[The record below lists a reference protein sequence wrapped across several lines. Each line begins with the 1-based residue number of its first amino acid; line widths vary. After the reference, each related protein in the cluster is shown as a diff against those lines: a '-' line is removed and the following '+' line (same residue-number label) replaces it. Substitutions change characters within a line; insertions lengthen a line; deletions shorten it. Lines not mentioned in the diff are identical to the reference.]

1 MKAKINIKRY
11 FQVLGISL
19 AVLLIGLLGALGF
32 GFWDAGEDGLLPEEI
47 ATVDIS
53 DGKINVL
60 LMGVDEGGLRTDC
73 IMVGSYDTEA
83 KTAKLLSIPRDTRM
97 RIGSKYQKINAAHA
111 ISSASGGIMGAQ
123 GTVEAV
129 TRLTGI
135 PINFYIEFPFDAVA
149 ECMDL
154 LGPVTFEIPDLYND
168 GVGMVYDDPVQNL
181 HINLK
186 PGVQELNGEQV
197 VHLLRYRKGNLKN
210 GVRHGYT
217 QGDIERIEMQQRFFR
232 ELVDQKLNSTLILKL
247 PAIFKQLSGSIK
259 TNLTVKDVIK
269 YSKYLTDFNA
279 DSLQTFSL
287 PGASQTV
294 DGGSYWICNIE
305 ETRNLIRS
313 EFGYSAE
320 NITIEKNPGDK
331 PSSANSNP
339 TSKPTSKP
347 GNATSKPNKATAK
360 PSDETEKPS
369 TSTTR
374 PVNATVRP
382 EKTEK
387 AQISQK
393 TEQPY
398 KPEISTPAPTRKP
411 ESTKAPEKEN
421 INLEPSETK
430 TPTKE

>member
-1 MKAKINIKRY
+1 MKARINIKRY

-32 GFWDAGEDGLLPEEI
+32 GFWDTGDEGLLPEEI

-73 IMVGSYDTEA
+73 IMVGSYDTHA

-97 RIGSKYQKINAAHA
+97 RIGAKYQKINAAHA
-111 ISSASGGIMGAQ
+111 ISSSSGGIMGAQ

-135 PINFYIEFPFDAVA
+135 PINFYVELPFSAVA

-154 LGPVTFEIPDLYND
+154 LGPVTFEIPDLYHD
-168 GVGMVYDDPVQNL
+168 GVGMVYDDPVQDL

-186 PGVQELNGEQV
+186 PGLQELNGEQV
-197 VHLLRYRKGNLKN
+197 VHLLRYRKGNLRN
-210 GVRHGYT
+210 GVRRGYA
-217 QGDIERIEMQQRFFR
+217 QGDIERIEMQQRFLR
-232 ELVDQKLNSTLILKL
+232 ELVDQKLNATLILKL

-269 YSKYLTDFNA
+269 YSKHLTDFDA
-279 DSLQTFSL
+279 DNLKTFSL
-287 PGASQTV
+287 PGASQTIG
-294 DGGSYWICNIE
+294 GGSYWICNIE
-305 ETRNLIRS
+305 ETRTLIQT

-320 NITIEKNPGDK
+320 NITTERTPGK
-331 PSSANSNP
+331 
-339 TSKPTSKP
+339 KPTYEDDEPTQKP
-347 GNATSKPNKATAK
+347 KSTV
-360 PSDETEKPS
+360 KPS
-369 TSTTR
+369 TETKK
-374 PVNATVRP
+374 P

-387 AQISQK
+387 AEVSQK
-393 TEQPY
+393 TE
-398 KPEISTPAPTRKP
+398 KPQKTEAATPAPTKKP
-411 ESTKAPEKEN
+411 ETTKAPEKDTTSSS
-421 INLEPSETK
+421 PTGTK

>member
-1 MKAKINIKRY
+1 MKARINIKRY

-32 GFWDAGEDGLLPEEI
+32 GFWDTGEEGLLPEEI

-97 RIGSKYQKINAAHA
+97 RIGAKYQKINAAHA
-111 ISSASGGIMGAQ
+111 ISSSSGGIMGAQ

-135 PINFYIEFPFDAVA
+135 PINYYVELPFSAVA

-154 LGPVTFEIPDLYND
+154 LGPVTFEIPDLYHD

-186 PGVQELNGEQV
+186 PGLQELNGQQV
-197 VHLLRYRKGNLKN
+197 VHLLRYRKGNLRN
-210 GVRHGYT
+210 GVRRGYA
-217 QGDIERIEMQQRFFR
+217 QGDIERIEMQQRFLR
-232 ELVDQKLNSTLILKL
+232 ELVDQKLNATLILKL

-259 TNLTVKDVIK
+259 TNLTVRDVIK
-269 YSKYLTDFNA
+269 YSKYLTDFSAEN
-279 DSLQTFSL
+279 LKTFSL
-287 PGASQTV
+287 PGVSQTIG
-294 DGGSYWICNIE
+294 GGSYWICNID
-305 ETRNLIRS
+305 ETRTLIQT

-320 NITIEKNPGDK
+320 NITTEKTPGK
-331 PSSANSNP
+331 
-339 TSKPTSKP
+339 KPTYEDEHDDPTPKP
-347 GNATSKPNKATAK
+347 KSTI
-360 PSDETEKPS
+360 KPS
-369 TSTTR
+369 TQTEK
-374 PVNATVRP
+374 P

-387 AQISQK
+387 ASVSQK
-393 TEQPY
+393 TEKPQKTEAATAAPTK
-398 KPEISTPAPTRKP
+398 KPET
-411 ESTKAPEKEN
+411 TKAPEKDN
-421 INLEPSETK
+421 SSPSGTK

>member
-32 GFWDAGEDGLLPEEI
+32 GFWDTGEEGLLPEEI

-73 IMVGSYDTEA
+73 IIVASYDTEA

-97 RIGSKYQKINAAHA
+97 RIGAKYQKINAAHA
-111 ISSASGGIMGAQ
+111 INSASGGIMGAQ

-135 PINFYIEFPFDAVA
+135 PINFYVELPFSAVA
-149 ECMDL
+149 ECIDL

-168 GVGMVYDDPVQNL
+168 GVGMVYDDPVQDL

-186 PGVQELNGEQV
+186 PGLQELNGEQV
-197 VHLLRYRKGNLKN
+197 VHLLRYRKGNLRN
-210 GVRHGYT
+210 GVRRGYA

-269 YSKYLTDFNA
+269 YSKYLSDFDANN
-279 DSLQTFSL
+279 LKTFSL
-287 PGASQTV
+287 PGASQTIG
-294 DGGSYWICNIE
+294 GGSYWVCDIE
-305 ETRNLIRS
+305 ATRNLIRT
-313 EFGYSAE
+313 EFGYAAD
-320 NITIEKNPGDK
+320 NITIERTPGEK
-331 PSSANSNP
+331 SSSAETYS
-339 TSKPTSKP
+339 
-347 GNATSKPNKATAK
+347 TAK
-360 PSDETEKPS
+360 PKSTASTYYEDEESDRETVNSDRATDKPKNTEKTSVTQKTEKP
-369 TSTTR
+369 
-374 PVNATVRP
+374 
-382 EKTEK
+382 
-387 AQISQK
+387 QK
-393 TEQPY
+393 TEAATAAPTK
-398 KPEISTPAPTRKP
+398 KPEA
-411 ESTKAPEKEN
+411 TKAPEKDSSS
-421 INLEPSETK
+421 PSGTK

>member
-1 MKAKINIKRY
+1 MKARINIKRY

-32 GFWDAGEDGLLPEEI
+32 GFWDTGEEGLLPEEI

-73 IMVGSYDTEA
+73 IMVGSYDTQA

-97 RIGSKYQKINAAHA
+97 RIGAKYQKINAAHA
-111 ISSASGGIMGAQ
+111 ISSSSGGIMGAQ

-135 PINFYIEFPFDAVA
+135 PINFYVELPFSAVA

-154 LGPVTFEIPDLYND
+154 LGPVTFEIPDLYHD
-168 GVGMVYDDPVQNL
+168 GVGMVYDDPVQDL

-186 PGVQELNGEQV
+186 PGLQELNGEQV
-197 VHLLRYRKGNLKN
+197 VHLLRYRKGNLRN
-210 GVRHGYT
+210 GVRRGYA
-217 QGDIERIEMQQRFFR
+217 QGDIERIEMQQRFLR
-232 ELVDQKLNSTLILKL
+232 ELVDQKLNATLILKL

-269 YSKYLTDFNA
+269 YSKHLTDFDA
-279 DSLQTFSL
+279 DNLKTFSL
-287 PGASQTV
+287 PGASQTIG
-294 DGGSYWICNIE
+294 GGSYWICNIE
-305 ETRNLIRS
+305 ETRTLIQT

-320 NITIEKNPGDK
+320 NITTEKTPGK
-331 PSSANSNP
+331 
-339 TSKPTSKP
+339 KPTYEDDEPTQKP
-347 GNATSKPNKATAK
+347 KSTVKAST
-360 PSDETEKPS
+360 ETKK
-369 TSTTR
+369 
-374 PVNATVRP
+374 P

-387 AQISQK
+387 AEVSQK
-393 TEQPY
+393 TE
-398 KPEISTPAPTRKP
+398 KPQKTEAATPAPTKKP
-411 ESTKAPEKEN
+411 ETTKAPEKDTTSSS
-421 INLEPSETK
+421 PTGTK

>member
-32 GFWDAGEDGLLPEEI
+32 GFWDTGEEGLLPEEI

-53 DGKINVL
+53 GGKINIL

-73 IMVGSYDTEA
+73 VMVGSYDTVS

-97 RIGSKYQKINAAHA
+97 RIGAKYQKINAAHA
-111 ISSASGGIMGAQ
+111 INSASGGIMGAQ

-135 PINFYIEFPFDAVA
+135 PINYYIELPFDAVA

-168 GVGMVYDDPVQNL
+168 GVGMVYDDPVQDL

-186 PGVQELNGEQV
+186 PGLQELNGEQV

-269 YSKYLTDFNA
+269 YSKYLTDFDA
-279 DSLQTFSL
+279 DNLKTFSL
-287 PGASQTV
+287 PGTSQTI

-305 ETRNLIRS
+305 ETRTLIQT
-313 EFGYSAE
+313 EFGYSAQ
-320 NITIEKNPGDK
+320 NITTERTPGEK
-331 PSSANSNP
+331 PSSTNNNP
-339 TSKPTSKP
+339 TSKPKSTAK
-347 GNATSKPNKATAK
+347 TNKATVQPDSVTAK
-360 PSDETEKPS
+360 PDK
-369 TSTTR
+369 
-374 PVNATVRP
+374 ATANP
-382 EKTEK
+382 KKTEK
-387 AQISQK
+387 ATVSQK
-393 TEQPY
+393 TEKPY
-398 KPEISTPAPTRKP
+398 EPEIATPAPTKKP
-411 ESTKAPEKEN
+411 ESTKAPEKES
-421 INLEPSETK
+421 ISSEPSETK